1 MLTVSEKIKKWLN
14 AIDCLRLTESV
25 MYFLENENERNGRS
39 EMQVFADELS
49 YCISCYNDNES
60 SMHDDLEQARYILR
74 KPKANCKQSDITC
87 AKMVINKYKRMIYRY
102 SQLKKAGYIGKW
114 WK

>member
-1 MLTVSEKIKKWLN
+1 MLTVSGKIKKWLN
-14 AIDCLRLTESV
+14 AIDCSRLTENV

-49 YCISCYNDNES
+49 YCISCYNDNAS
-60 SMHDDLEQARYILR
+60 SMYEDLEQAKYILR
-74 KPKANCKQSDITC
+74 KPKANCKQSDIIG
-87 AKMVINKYKRMIYRY
+87 AKMEINKYKRMTYRY